1 MPQKKSDDRPVTKKE
16 ILGWAMYDFANS
28 SYTTVVITVI
38 YSSFFIKYIVPPE
51 TSAKDSYW
59 SLAIIIPTLIT
70 IFLAPFVGVLCDYSG
85 RKKIYLGISTLL
97 CSFSTMALMLVPPG
111 AVWWGILFLT
121 LSNVGFMISE
131 NFCASF
137 LTDLSNT
144 NNMAMISG
152 VGWGI
157 GYMGGLASL
166 LLVMAVITVTPEQNL
181 ALYIQQ
187 NQWAMGV
194 MGIFFLIASL
204 PTFILVKERSSAAP
218 GFEKRDLKKL
228 FNSGWHKIK
237 LSWSLVQQ
245 NQTLF
250 AFLLAFT
257 VYMAGVDAVI
267 KFVGI
272 YARIEL
278 EFSTA
283 DLTTMFLILQ
293 FSAMGGALGFGML
306 ERWLGPKWTVV
317 GTLFLWMAGV
327 LGIFFLKPLSASL
340 NIQPKQL
347 FFFISLIAGMGIGAT
362 QSSSRAVVGL
372 LTPPDQVSLMF
383 GFWGMFGKLATI
395 LGMFFGFTSDL
406 LDSRRMALLLVLLF
420 FVVGAAMLIRIPIDQ
435 SIAEKRAHA

>member
-1 MPQKKSDDRPVTKKE
+1 MPQKKSDDSPVTKKE

-166 LLVMAVITVTPEQNL
+166 LLVMTVITVTPEQNL

-187 NQWAMGV
+187 NQWSMGV

-204 PTFILVKERSSAAP
+204 PTFIFVKERSSAAP

-327 LGIFFLKPLSASL
+327 LGIFFLNPLSASL

-362 QSSSRAVVGL
+362 QSSSRAVVGM